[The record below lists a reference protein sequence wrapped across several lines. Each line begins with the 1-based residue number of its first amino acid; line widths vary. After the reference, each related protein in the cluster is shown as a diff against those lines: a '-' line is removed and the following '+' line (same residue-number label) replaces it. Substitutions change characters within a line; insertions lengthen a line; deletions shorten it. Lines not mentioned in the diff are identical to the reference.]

1 MFLVEV
7 THLAVSPRCSLK
19 VKKPFLVL
27 GVINMSPELAQTI
40 ALQALAWLVGNDDL
54 CPVFLG
60 ATGSSVD
67 DLRDQAMDPA
77 FQASVLEFL
86 TNDDAWV
93 MAFCDTVELAYDQPL
108 MARYAIPGAEA
119 VHWT

>member
-1 MFLVEV
+1 M
-7 THLAVSPRCSLK
+7 T
-19 VKKPFLVL
+19 
-27 GVINMSPELAQTI
+27 PERAETI
-40 ALQALAWLVGNDDL
+40 ALQALGWLVGNDDL

-67 DLRDQAMDPA
+67 DLRTQAADPA

-86 TNDDAWV
+86 TSDDAWV
-93 MAFCDTVELAYDQPL
+93 MQFCDHIDLPYDQPL
-108 MARYAIPGAEA
+108 RARYAIPGAEA